1 MFRLRERHR
10 AVGPRE
16 RTITLEERL
25 GSVFWVTVFPGG
37 WEVGGMVDSF
47 SLLLLP
53 LHPHHVGWMGTK
65 GWRAGAVALVML
77 KYWLQVMLVK

>member
-1 MFRLRERHR
+1 
-10 AVGPRE
+10 
-16 RTITLEERL
+16 
-25 GSVFWVTVFPGG
+25 
-37 WEVGGMVDSF
+37 MVDSF